1 MDIISKYLII
11 ERPNSSKKLL
21 YSSENELI
29 KSLQKM
35 TTLIFQ
41 EDSIVID
48 DGKRVKY
55 GLKHIQKES
64 GKSDD
69 DSENLSRFYVLTLTF
84 DSDDDIEQFE
94 LIDKE
99 MNNFIESFN
108 NMSMLILEDV
118 ISQYY
123 SKKAYELI
131 HIIENKTRSLI
142 AEVMYLKS
150 DNMDWEK
157 ALTKSL
163 GIRDTG
169 KGEKPL
175 DGKYFSDLT
184 KLLFTIYE
192 DDTRDGYD
200 PRELFVGGIKNLA
213 QLTNN
218 GNLAEV
224 DPEELKNYVKQV
236 QEYAPKSVWDRYIVD
251 YLEGG
256 VTLSNNLKNILELLS
271 SSKGPRNRIAH
282 NKFFRRKDYESLK
295 SNVEKLLESISK
307 AVDSFES
314 NVVTSYSN
322 EDSNDIKSIFIATQE
337 SSLDKK
343 EISTSFLEDLTI
355 VVPARQEGFKQ
366 VFLGEQQWYDIRISE
381 DNRDMIKFIAAYET
395 APVSGIQYIAEIDDI
410 VPSDNYV
417 GYWKIKFKKDTLKQ
431 YEEKKE
437 FETGFPPRN
446 IVYTSKKLLDQTD
459 NLDNVLSVK
468 KFYAVAKGK
477 VPGIYTTW
485 LETEKQVTGFSG
497 AVYKSFT
504 SYIEAYKFLHY
515 GVE

>member
-1 MDIISKYLII
+1 MDRISKYLII
-11 ERPNSSKKLL
+11 ERPNSSNKLL
-21 YSSENELI
+21 YSSENELV
-29 KSLQKM
+29 KSMEKM
-35 TTLIFQ
+35 TTLIF
-41 EDSIVID
+41 EKDSIVI
-48 DGKRVKY
+48 GEKKVKY
-55 GLKHIQKES
+55 RLKHIQKES
-64 GKSDD
+64 SKGDN
-69 DSENLSRFYVLTLTF
+69 SENLNRFYVLIITF
-84 DSDDDIEQFE
+84 ESDDDLERLE

-99 MNNFIESFN
+99 INNFIESFN

-118 ISQYY
+118 LSQYY

-157 ALTKSL
+157 VLTKSL

-200 PRELFVGGIKNLA
+200 SRKLFVEGIKNLA

-218 GNLAEV
+218 GNLEG
-224 DPEELKNYVKQV
+224 DNLKNLKTYIEQV
-236 QEYAPKSVWDRYIVD
+236 QEYAPKSVWDRYIAD
-251 YLEGG
+251 YLEGSEK
-256 VTLSNNLKNILELLS
+256 LSNNLKTILQQLS
-271 SSKGPRNRIAH
+271 SPSGPRNTIAH
-282 NKFFRRKDYESLK
+282 NKFFRRKEYETLE
-295 SNVEKLLESISK
+295 SNVEKILNSINK
-307 AVDSFES
+307 AVDLFES
-314 NVVTSYSN
+314 KVVTSYSD
-322 EDSNDIKSIFIATQE
+322 EDSNDIKFIFIAEQE
-337 SSLDKK
+337 SNLDNK
-343 EISTSFLEDLTI
+343 EVSTPFQEDLTI
-355 VVPARQEGFKQ
+355 VVPARHEGFKK
-366 VFLGEQQWYDIRISE
+366 VFLGEQQWYDIRISK
-381 DNRDMIKFIAAYET
+381 DNQGMIKFIAAYET

-417 GYWKIKFKKDTLKQ
+417 GYCKIKFKKDTLKQ
-431 YEEKKE
+431 YEEIKK

-459 NLDNVLSVK
+459 NLDNIISVK

-485 LETEKQVTGFSG
+485 LETEKQVIGFPG

-515 GVE
+515 GVEQK

>member
-1 MDIISKYLII
+1 MDIISKYLLI

-21 YSSENELI
+21 YSSENELV

-69 DSENLSRFYVLTLTF
+69 SENSSRFYVLTLTF

-99 MNNFIESFN
+99 INNFIESFN

-200 PRELFVGGIKNLA
+200 PRKLFVEGIKNLA

-224 DPEELKNYVKQV
+224 NPEELKNYVEQV
-236 QEYAPKSVWDRYIVD
+236 QEYAPKSVWDRYIAD

-271 SSKGPRNRIAH
+271 SSKGPRNTIAH

-295 SNVEKLLESISK
+295 SNVEKLLKSISK

-322 EDSNDIKSIFIATQE
+322 EDNNDIKSIFIATQE

-343 EISTSFLEDLTI
+343 EVPTSFLEDLTI

-381 DNRDMIKFIAAYET
+381 DNRHMINFIAAYET
-395 APVSGIQYIAEIDDI
+395 APVSGIRYIAEVDDI
-410 VPSDNYV
+410 VPSDNNV
-417 GYWKIKFKKDTLKQ
+417 GYWKIKFKKDTLKK
-431 YEEKKE
+431 YKEIKK

-446 IVYTSKKLLDQTD
+446 IVYTSKNLLDKAE
-459 NLDNVLSVK
+459 NLDDIISVK

-477 VPGIYTTW
+477 KPGIYTTW
-485 LETEKQVTGFSG
+485 VETEKQVKDFPG
-497 AVYKSFT
+497 ATYKSFT